1 MSACRSAPSLRP
13 LAAALALCGSCV
25 AQADPLED
33 TFALNIGAFILS
45 TNTTVRA
52 DGSPGPG
59 LPVEVGTPINV
70 ERQLGIGDQ
79 TSFRLDGLLAIP
91 RAPQATRHVFR

>member
-1 MSACRSAPSLRP
+1 MSAPRSTPSLRP

-79 TSFRLDGLLAIP
+79 TMN
-91 RAPQATRHVFR
+91 TRSCAVSSTSSRVRSAFTN